1 MKLQNMYTALLTT
14 DLAAAEGWYTKLLGR
29 RPDYRPMDT
38 LVQWELFNQG
48 GLMALPDGMIAPE
61 KRNPRH
67 GAQPTACS
75 RRRYRA
81 AADAERYKSK

>member
-14 DLAAAEGWYTKLLGR
+14 NLAAAEGWYTKLLGR

-38 LVQWELFNQG
+38 LAQWELFNQG
-48 GLMALPDGMIAPE
+48 GLMALPAGMIAPE

-67 GAQPTACS
+67 GA
-75 RRRYRA
+75 
-81 AADAERYKSK
+81 